1 MPPPMPRKPNL
12 EMRIAMLQAK
22 AGQTPTLGV
31 ARYLRQKAVKG
42 ARGGKAGKGGGSAG
56 EPSQAQAAQ
65 LEALV
70 AERVGRKRHHAL
82 KLLRQA
88 VRKARAFALR
98 KLVRKLKEETDEAGR
113 VRCAAR
119 MGALKALSAE
129 WLTSRALQ
137 RAGLAELAGAEGL
150 GKEQPLAGTAAE
162 LTQAAELVIG
172 AAAVKSALAPL
183 TDGPATARPTVP
195 REPLPLPQPA
205 AGARVRDVMEGS
217 RAMLKAAVAP
227 EWCAGSRAA
236 DATGSE
242 E

>member
-1 MPPPMPRKPNL
+1 
-12 EMRIAMLQAK
+12 
-22 AGQTPTLGV
+22 
-31 ARYLRQKAVKG
+31 
-42 ARGGKAGKGGGSAG
+42 
-56 EPSQAQAAQ
+56 
-65 LEALV
+65 
-70 AERVGRKRHHAL
+70 
-82 KLLRQA
+82 
-88 VRKARAFALR
+88 
-98 KLVRKLKEETDEAGR
+98 
-113 VRCAAR
+113 

-236 DATGSE
+236 DATGRGGVRVGAGGPRPRRVGRVGRGQRGGAVGAGRSGAQSCAARRGDQAQPGRKARQAE
-242 E
+242 RGG